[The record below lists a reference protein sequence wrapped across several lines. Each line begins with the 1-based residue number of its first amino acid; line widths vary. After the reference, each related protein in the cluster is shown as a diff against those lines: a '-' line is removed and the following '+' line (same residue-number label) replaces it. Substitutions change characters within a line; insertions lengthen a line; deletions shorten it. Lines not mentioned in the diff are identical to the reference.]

1 MILSLVKKDGFR
13 YFLLILSGV
22 LFPAIVSVIL
32 HLFNLGFIAFYY
44 DTVCF
49 AISGWV
55 LFSFFHYREIR
66 QEEFY
71 NLLLA
76 AFKSQKPL
84 IPMLDAYVNDRPKG
98 YLREFFIAIFLSCL
112 NPCYY
117 FICYR
122 MWRFDRKVVAFSALL
137 AQGLS
142 ISEALKIKKGLVS
155 QEVLVA
161 ISLGESCGNLHSCLA
176 SVSRWHKDLFWLGVL
191 PRLAYLFYISLFI
204 ISVLVF
210 FMIFIAPRYQRIYQ
224 DFKLPLPWVTQ
235 FLFDVFKWVSTFG
248 YQNDWVTSLSGLV
261 WFFLFLLVIFLVLLP
276 FFNSSVRWYTPLVG
290 RIYRI
295 HMQGN
300 FLKMLGTTLRNQ
312 AIISQALSS
321 LEECGCFSGP
331 AQSQLRKLNS
341 AVKLGNSL
349 EDSLFESGWMPA
361 SMKAFIESSQKVN
374 NLPWALSEIGNQ
386 RLRLASLL
394 SQSFSLV
401 VFPLAVFAMGAIV
414 GFIAVGMF
422 MPLINM
428 IVELS

>member
-1 MILSLVKKDGFR
+1 
-13 YFLLILSGV
+13 
-22 LFPAIVSVIL
+22 
-32 HLFNLGFIAFYY
+32 
-44 DTVCF
+44 
-49 AISGWV
+49 
-55 LFSFFHYREIR
+55 
-66 QEEFY
+66 
-71 NLLLA
+71 
-76 AFKSQKPL
+76 
-84 IPMLDAYVNDRPKG
+84 
-98 YLREFFIAIFLSCL
+98 
-112 NPCYY
+112 
-117 FICYR
+117 
-122 MWRFDRKVVAFSALL
+122 
-137 AQGLS
+137 
-142 ISEALKIKKGLVS
+142 
-155 QEVLVA
+155 
-161 ISLGESCGNLHSCLA
+161 
-176 SVSRWHKDLFWLGVL
+176 
-191 PRLAYLFYISLFI
+191 
-204 ISVLVF
+204 VF

-361 SMKAFIESSQKVN
+361 SMKAFIESSQKIN